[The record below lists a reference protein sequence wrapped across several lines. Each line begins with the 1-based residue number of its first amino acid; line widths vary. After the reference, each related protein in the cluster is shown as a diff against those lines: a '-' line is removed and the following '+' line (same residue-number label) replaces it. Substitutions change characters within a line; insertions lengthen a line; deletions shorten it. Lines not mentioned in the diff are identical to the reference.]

1 MFISSKKIKKFKK
14 VVDKLRVCYYIYY
27 IEKSKGVCVMLTR
40 EDRLLYSQ
48 KIIRQILTLAIF
60 AMPDDP
66 DAPHNLQ
73 YIDQYLEQKFML
85 KEYIELYGGHRVI
98 L

>member
-1 MFISSKKIKKFKK
+1 
-14 VVDKLRVCYYIYY
+14 
-27 IEKSKGVCVMLTR
+27 MLTR